1 MSDQHS
7 PDDQFLWAASSPP
20 PESLR
25 DANINAMVAM
35 ADYLIVEMRQ
45 ISPTA
50 ALFLLLARHELRTTA
65 LERSGLIIRFCGGE
79 EEPPESESQPGTIDD
94 HVTSE

>member
-1 MSDQHS
+1 MTDEHN
-7 PDDQFLWAASSPP
+7 PEEPRVWAASSPP

-25 DANINAMVAM
+25 EANMNAMVAM
-35 ADYLIVEMRQ
+35 ADYLVMEART

-50 ALFLLLARHELRTTA
+50 ALFLLLARHELRTKA

-79 EEPPESESQPGTIDD
+79 EELSESEIEQGT
-94 HVTSE
+94 SP